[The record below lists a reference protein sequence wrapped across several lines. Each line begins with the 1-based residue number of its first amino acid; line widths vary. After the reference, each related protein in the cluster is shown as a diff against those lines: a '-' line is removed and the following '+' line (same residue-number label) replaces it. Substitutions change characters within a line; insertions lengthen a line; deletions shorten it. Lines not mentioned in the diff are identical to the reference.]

1 MIVSHNRD
9 VLGTP
14 INNDQIKNA
23 VKKVLISPGQGWEGY
38 VMREFELGQ
47 GGYTPRH
54 THPWPHINYILEGTG
69 SLYLD
74 GQDYALEAGSF
85 AFVPSNELHQFTNTG
100 DGRFAF
106 ICIVP
111 EEGDK

>member
-23 VKKVLISPGQGWEGY
+23 VKKVLISPDQGWEGY